1 MKELREFLG
10 IIEGVVYSLVAP
22 GKGRQRFGPRALL
35 REDGNEAIIWLVL
48 RSRKGETDLAFNPV
62 HDAVSADMDAE
73 GRSLPADHFLELS
86 LPANARYQVVLI
98 QPHAKACGAC
108 VGTVQKT
115 AF

>member
-10 IIEGVVYSLVAP
+10 IIEWVVYSLVTP
-22 GKGRQRFGPRALL
+22 GKGRQCFGPRAFL
-35 REDGNEAIIWLVL
+35 REDGNEAIIWLAL

-62 HDAVSADMDAE
+62 HDAVSADMDAK
-73 GRSLPADHFLELS
+73 GRSLLADHFLQLG
-86 LPANARYQVVLI
+86 LPANARYQVILI
-98 QPHAKACGAC
+98 QPYAKASSAA